1 MSQLLTSKLEVPSGS
16 RRSASH
22 KDPGAM
28 LDVHSGR
35 SGSDGHS
42 EDGISSKKHSPLAM
56 VEEDTNRDKIDSTA
70 TIILSQ
76 ADKRN

>member
-1 MSQLLTSKLEVPSGS
+1 MSIIGLVPGLHLNTSYVSQLLTSKLEVPSGS

-42 EDGISSKKHSPLAM
+42 EDGISSK
-56 VEEDTNRDKIDSTA
+56 
-70 TIILSQ
+70 
-76 ADKRN
+76 